1 MKKFCDSHHDCI
13 NQRRST
19 AGNAAIRDADNRCD
33 ETACNADKKRGSAPV
48 PKHGKNIAAQ
58 RIRAKPKFFV
68 RRFIQVGKI
77 ELCGIVVDKQMGEK
91 TGENDSA

>member
-1 MKKFCDSHHDCI
+1 MIVSIKEEAQPEMQPYVMPITVAMKLLAMPI
-13 NQRRST
+13 RSEVLPPFQST
-19 AGNAAIRDADNRCD
+19 
-33 ETACNADKKRGSAPV
+33 E
-48 PKHGKNIAAQ
+48 KNIAAQ